1 MMNTNLTVI
10 INRIRLSLEKQM
22 TKDSLHKYAS
32 LYQAIKN
39 CIINL
44 ELPEGMHLPS
54 TRILA
59 DEMKLSRTTVI
70 KAYELLLIEKLIES
84 KNCSGYKVSYSPENT
99 SNPKIETSK
108 NYNAEIYPQIS
119 EKGEACLKNISLINR
134 HSDANL
140 AFRPG
145 LPPLDIFPVNQW
157 KKLTN
162 SYWRYVKSSSLSY
175 SSSSGIDSLKKNIC
189 NYLNI
194 TRNIKCSPHQVFIVS
209 GSLQSLYLVS
219 NVLLNKGD
227 CVAMEN
233 PTFPNVHSIFKSMLA
248 NILPVNIDNEGIKV
262 KELTNNHL
270 ATPKLVHTTPSN
282 QYPFC
287 VKMSLSRR
295 LELLKWASESKA
307 LIIENDYESPV
318 GNYQESIPSIY
329 SIDKEDRTIYMST
342 FNRLL
347 HPSIRLGY
355 MIVPEYLVSPIKA
368 FQEHSHRFVSPSVQ
382 LVMDQFIERNY
393 LLKHLQHMIE
403 VAQERRDLFIS
414 KLESQTSKLTIEHT
428 PFRSLHVTA
437 FLDNNLDESQV
448 INLLR
453 QNNIVV
459 HSLKKCYVSKD
470 SKAGLIFGYS
480 PVPAPVLKEKVEKM
494 AKIINSI

>member
-1 MMNTNLTVI
+1 MNTDLAVI
-10 INRIRLSLEKQM
+10 VNRIKFSFENQLA
-22 TKDSLHKYAS
+22 KDSSHKYAD
-32 LYQAIKN
+32 LYQSIKN
-39 CIINL
+39 CIINM
-44 ELPEGMHLPS
+44 ELPEGVNLPS

-59 DEMKLSRTTVI
+59 EEMNLSRSTVI
-70 KAYELLLIEKLIES
+70 KAYDLLLIEKLIES
-84 KNCSGYKVSYSPENT
+84 KHCSGYKVCYSTDNKTNRKIITDNT
-99 SNPKIETSK
+99 FSAET
-108 NYNAEIYPQIS
+108 YPQIS
-119 EKGEACLKNISLINR
+119 EKGKACLKNISLINR
-134 HSDANL
+134 HSDTNL

-194 TRNIKCSPHQVFIVS
+194 TRNIKCNPHQIFIVS

-248 NILPVNIDNEGIKV
+248 RILPINIDNEGIKV
-262 KELTNNHL
+262 NELIENKIS
-270 ATPKLVHTTPSN
+270 TPKLVHTTPSN
-282 QYPFC
+282 HYPLG
-287 VKMSLSRR
+287 VKMSLDRR
-295 LELLKWASESKA
+295 LELLKWASENKA

-318 GNYQESIPSIY
+318 GNYLEPIPSIY
-329 SIDKEDRTIYMST
+329 SIDKEDRTIYLST
-342 FNRLL
+342 FNRLM

-355 MIVPEYLVSPIKA
+355 MIVPEYLVGAIKA

-393 LLKHLQHMIE
+393 LLKHLHNMID

-414 KLESQTSKLTIEHT
+414 KLEAQTNRLTIDHI
-428 PFRSLHVTA
+428 PFPKFT
-437 FLDNNLDESQV
+437 
-448 INLLR
+448 
-453 QNNIVV
+453 
-459 HSLKKCYVSKD
+459 CD
-470 SKAGLIFGYS
+470 SIFG
-480 PVPAPVLKEKVEKM
+480 
-494 AKIINSI
+494 